1 MKRILLIGSLL
12 IFSLIG
18 KAQYTRED
26 APPPQAM
33 APSQS
38 STPPN
43 TESPFWSRVS
53 IGGGFGLQ
61 FGDPTLVGLSPLF
74 NYFIIKDVEI
84 GIGPMY
90 QYFRIYDQFGNSY
103 TSTSYGG
110 RISASI
116 FLPGRLANLY
126 IHGEYDVL
134 NVPDNYSVFTNV
146 TRATLA
152 FPLAGLGLRRPI
164 GDNSYYYI
172 LFSYNFNNSLLS
184 PYFSNPV
191 MEAGFD
197 FGI

>member
-26 APPPQAM
+26 APPPQTM
-33 APSQS
+33 APAQS
-38 STPPN
+38 STTPT

-53 IGGGFGLQ
+53 IGGGFGPQ

-116 FLPGRLANLY
+116 FLP
-126 IHGEYDVL
+126 
-134 NVPDNYSVFTNV
+134 
-146 TRATLA
+146 
-152 FPLAGLGLRRPI
+152 
-164 GDNSYYYI
+164 
-172 LFSYNFNNSLLS
+172 
-184 PYFSNPV
+184 
-191 MEAGFD
+191 
-197 FGI
+197 